1 MFNRVGSEKFSLVNP
16 SLSLAP
22 APPPTPPLL
31 LYLFRLL
38 SHCHSIVGV
47 DIECFDCVYSLA
59 KRRGPVPG
67 RGTKSHMDNGTM
79 SISTS
84 PDILPYP
91 IVAGGKGVMGGFGLT
106 GHQNGLPQHL
116 NNGIFPS
123 GLNEFFG
130 AVPAVGVASNTVD
143 SLIAAVEGMAGGA
156 NNVENSNFSLEEFNL
171 LLGVQQQSVQ
181 GMLLE
186 LQQRQ
191 QQQQQQLQQQ
201 LYSNTTNGMVADILG
216 VTSYGGMT
224 RNNGNNVPMVDST
237 AAGMMGAS
245 DADWTN
251 SAGLSFHSFP
261 AAVTSQQQQ
270 QQLQE
275 QRQSQMITNQLSN
288 MYQHNHDNHNDR
300 SAKRIH
306 HTHRTNINGAGGGE
320 ASSNMASTNADVL
333 PIPVARHLPL
343 LQPSSAD
350 GALLRSY
357 YELSTNDVLNL
368 PPIPTDEEY
377 LARLSL
383 LPKSNHYQ
391 PNKFPTY
398 DQSALQAARFS
409 ELALGALA
417 NEQVSLS
424 MELSNASVICLRN
437 CVDKPAHT
445 SCLYDVSRAYLL
457 LGIFRSFRGDM
468 TRYFKYRRV
477 CMMHILKLDVSILQ
491 TE

>member
-1 MFNRVGSEKFSLVNP
+1 
-16 SLSLAP
+16 
-22 APPPTPPLL
+22 
-31 LYLFRLL
+31 
-38 SHCHSIVGV
+38 
-47 DIECFDCVYSLA
+47 
-59 KRRGPVPG
+59 
-67 RGTKSHMDNGTM
+67 
-79 SISTS
+79 
-84 PDILPYP
+84 
-91 IVAGGKGVMGGFGLT
+91 MGGFGLT
-106 GHQNGLPQHL
+106 EHQNGLPQHL

-130 AVPAVGVASNTVD
+130 AVPAVGVANNTVD
-143 SLIAAVEGMAGGA
+143 SLIAAVEGMVGGA
-156 NNVENSNFSLEEFNL
+156 NNVNTSNFSLEEFNL
-171 LLGVQQQSVQ
+171 LLRVQHQSVQ
-181 GMLLE
+181 GLLLE
-186 LQQRQ
+186 LQQQQEQ
-191 QQQQQQLQQQ
+191 QQQQQ
-201 LYSNTTNGMVADILG
+201 LYSNTTNGIVAATMG

-224 RNNGNNVPMVDST
+224 RNNGNNFPMVDLT
-237 AAGMMGAS
+237 VDGMMGAS
-245 DADWTN
+245 DVDWTN

-261 AAVTSQQQQ
+261 AAVTSQQQQQ

-300 SAKRIH
+300 SAKRMH
-306 HTHRTNINGAGGGE
+306 HTHHTNINGAGGVE
-320 ASSNMASTNADVL
+320 ASSDMASTNADVL
-333 PIPVARHLPL
+333 PLSVARHLPL

-383 LPKSNHYQ
+383 LPKSNQYQ

-398 DQSALQAARFS
+398 DQSALRAARFS

-424 MELSNASVICLRN
+424 MELSNASVICLRD

-477 CMMHILKLDVSILQ
+477 CLMHILKLDVSILR

>member
-1 MFNRVGSEKFSLVNP
+1 MN
-16 SLSLAP
+16 
-22 APPPTPPLL
+22 
-31 LYLFRLL
+31 
-38 SHCHSIVGV
+38 
-47 DIECFDCVYSLA
+47 
-59 KRRGPVPG
+59 
-67 RGTKSHMDNGTM
+67 
-79 SISTS
+79 
-84 PDILPYP
+84 
-91 IVAGGKGVMGGFGLT
+91 GGFGLT

-116 NNGIFPS
+116 NNRIFPS

-143 SLIAAVEGMAGGA
+143 SLIADIEGMVGGA
-156 NNVENSNFSLEEFNL
+156 NNVNTFNFSLEELNL

-181 GMLLE
+181 GILLE
-186 LQQRQ
+186 LQQQQQQLQQ
-191 QQQQQQLQQQ
+191 QQQQQQLQQQLQQLQHQLQQQQQ
-201 LYSNTTNGMVADILG
+201 LYSNTTNGMVAGIMG
-216 VTSYGGMT
+216 ATSYGGMT

-251 SAGLSFHSFP
+251 SAGLSFQSFP
-261 AAVTSQQQQ
+261 AAVTSQEQ
-270 QQLQE
+270 QQLHE

-306 HTHRTNINGAGGGE
+306 HTHHTNINGAGGVE
-320 ASSNMASTNADVL
+320 ASSNMASTNGDVL
-333 PIPVARHLPL
+333 PISVARHLPL

-398 DQSALQAARFS
+398 DQSALRAARFS

-424 MELSNASVICLRN
+424 MELSNASVFCLRD